1 MVRCKGGKNMNL
13 KKLMNDF
20 LQDYLNQNKI
30 KFSEW
35 SININNQVGFG
46 DYSSNIA
53 LKLANVLKK
62 TPIEIAKNIA
72 NHPNVSENVFSLSA
86 SKPGFVNFHVSNN
99 YYLEILKQI
108 ISESENFGKKI
119 KLNKSANVEFVS
131 SNPTGPLT
139 VGHGRQA
146 ILGDMVSNILTWSG
160 YDVTREYYY
169 NDAGKQMRV
178 LAESCYAKYA
188 QQIGKDVKMPENGYV
203 GTYLDEI
210 AEKIVYKYGKD
221 LESDDPIFRD
231 LTEKEIFS
239 NIKNTLDSI
248 GIKFDVFTKEGTFYK
263 NGAIDNVLKTLE
275 EKNLSYEK
283 DGAVWFK
290 TSSLDKGEDKVLV
303 KSTGEPTYRLPDIA
317 YHADKID
324 RGFDLI
330 VDIFGADHI
339 DTYPDVILGLKCLD
353 KKTDHIKVVIH
364 QFVTIKKG
372 GEVVKMST
380 RKANF
385 ITLDELKEKLNPDI
399 IRYFFIMRG
408 ANSHLDFDLDL
419 AKDESEKNPVYYLQ
433 YANARISNLLKRY
446 DLEISAKNDINYSLL
461 KEKDEIALAKLLSE
475 FPSKMEDVLHSL
487 EPRKIATYLEE
498 VASAYHKFYGNHKVI
513 NPQNADL
520 SLARKKL
527 CEATKIILTN
537 GLSILGISAPERM

>member
-1 MVRCKGGKNMNL
+1 MKL
-13 KKLMNDF
+13 KKLMHDF
-20 LQDYLNQNKI
+20 LQDYLDQNKI
-30 KFSEW
+30 EFSEW
-35 SININNQVGFG
+35 SVNVNNQEGFG

-53 LKLANVLKK
+53 LKLAKILKK
-62 TPIEIAKNIA
+62 APIEIAENIA
-72 NHPNVSENVFSLSA
+72 IHTNASESVFTLSA
-86 SKPGFVNFHVSNN
+86 SQPGFVNFHISND
-99 YYLEILKQI
+99 YYLKILKQI
-108 ISESENFGKKI
+108 INESENFGKKK

-146 ILGDMVSNILTWSG
+146 ILGDMVSNILTWNG
-160 YDVTREYYY
+160 YNVTREYYY

-188 QQIGKDVKMPENGYV
+188 KQVGRDVEMPENGYV

-210 AEKIVYKYGKD
+210 AEKIVNEHGKD
-221 LESDDPIFRD
+221 LESDNPIFRD
-231 LTEKEIFS
+231 FTEKEIFA
-239 NIKNTLDSI
+239 NIENTLENL

-263 NGAIDNVLKTLE
+263 NGAIDNVLKILK

-290 TSSLDKGEDKVLV
+290 TSSLNKEEDKVLV
-303 KSTGEPTYRLPDIA
+303 KSSGEPTYRLPDIA
-317 YHADKID
+317 YHADKVD

-353 KKTDHIKVVIH
+353 KKTEHIKVVIH

-372 GEVVKMST
+372 GEIVKMST

-385 ITLDELKEKLNPDI
+385 ITLDELKDELSSDI

-446 DLEISAKNDINYSLL
+446 DKEISTDSKIDYSLL
-461 KEKDEIALAKLLSE
+461 KEKDEIALVKLLSE
-475 FPSKMEDVLHSL
+475 FPIKMEDVSHSL

-498 VASAYHKFYGNHKVI
+498 VAAAYHKFYGNHKVI
-513 NPQNADL
+513 NPQNTDL
-520 SLARKKL
+520 SSARKKL

>member
-1 MVRCKGGKNMNL
+1 MKL
-13 KKLMNDF
+13 KKLMHDF
-20 LQDYLNQNKI
+20 LQDYLDENKI
-30 KFSEW
+30 EFSEW
-35 SININNQVGFG
+35 GVNVNNQEGFG

-53 LKLANVLKK
+53 LKLAKILKK
-62 TPIEIAKNIA
+62 APIEIAENIA
-72 NHPNVSENVFSLSA
+72 IHPNASENVFTLSA
-86 SKPGFVNFHVSNN
+86 SQPGFVNFHISND
-99 YYLEILKQI
+99 YYLKILKQI
-108 ISESENFGKKI
+108 INESENFGKKK

-146 ILGDMVSNILTWSG
+146 ILGDMVSNILTWNG
-160 YDVTREYYY
+160 YNVTREYYY

-188 QQIGKDVKMPENGYV
+188 KQVGRDVEMPVNGYV

-210 AEKIVYKYGKD
+210 AEKIINEHGKD
-221 LESDDPIFRD
+221 LESDNPIFRD
-231 LTEKEIFS
+231 FTEKEIFS
-239 NIKNTLDSI
+239 NIENTLENL

-263 NGAIDNVLKTLE
+263 NGAIENVLKILK

-290 TSSLDKGEDKVLV
+290 TSSLNKEEDKVLV
-303 KSTGEPTYRLPDIA
+303 KSSGEPTYRLPDIA
-317 YHADKID
+317 YHADKVD

-353 KKTDHIKVVIH
+353 KKTEHIKVVIH

-372 GEVVKMST
+372 GEIVKMST

-385 ITLDELKEKLNPDI
+385 ITLDELNDELSSDI

-446 DLEISAKNDINYSLL
+446 DKEISTNSKIDYSLL
-461 KEKDEIALAKLLSE
+461 KEKDEIALVKLLSE
-475 FPSKMEDVLHSL
+475 FPIKMEDVSHSL

-498 VASAYHKFYGNHKVI
+498 VAAAYHKFYGNHKVI
-513 NPQNADL
+513 NPQNTHL
-520 SLARKKL
+520 SSARKKL

>member
-1 MVRCKGGKNMNL
+1 MKL
-13 KKLMNDF
+13 KKLMHDF
-20 LQDYLNQNKI
+20 LQDYLDQNKI
-30 KFSEW
+30 EFSEW
-35 SININNQVGFG
+35 GVNVNNQEGFG

-53 LKLANVLKK
+53 LKLAKILKK
-62 TPIEIAKNIA
+62 APIEIAENIA
-72 NHPNVSENVFSLSA
+72 IHPNASEDVFTLS
-86 SKPGFVNFHVSNN
+86 SSQPGFVNFHISND
-99 YYLEILKQI
+99 YYLKILKQI
-108 ISESENFGKKI
+108 INESENFGKKK
-119 KLNKSANVEFVS
+119 KLSKSANVEFVS

-146 ILGDMVSNILTWSG
+146 ILGDMVSNILTWNG
-160 YDVTREYYY
+160 YNVTREYYY

-188 QQIGKDVKMPENGYV
+188 KQVGRDVEMPENGYV

-210 AEKIVYKYGKD
+210 AEKIVNEHGKD
-221 LESDDPIFRD
+221 LESDNPIFRD
-231 LTEKEIFS
+231 FTEKEIFA
-239 NIKNTLDSI
+239 NIENTLENL

-263 NGAIDNVLKTLE
+263 NGAIDNVLKILK

-290 TSSLDKGEDKVLV
+290 TSSLNKEEDKVLV
-303 KSTGEPTYRLPDIA
+303 KSSGEPTYRLPDIA
-317 YHADKID
+317 YHADKVD

-339 DTYPDVILGLKCLD
+339 DTYPDVILGLKCMD
-353 KKTDHIKVVIH
+353 KKTEHIKVVIH

-372 GEVVKMST
+372 GEIVKMST

-385 ITLDELKEKLNPDI
+385 ITLDELKDELSSDI

-446 DLEISAKNDINYSLL
+446 DKEISTDSKIDYSLL
-461 KEKDEIALAKLLSE
+461 KEKDEIALVKLLSE
-475 FPSKMEDVLHSL
+475 FPVKMEDVSHSL

-498 VASAYHKFYGNHKVI
+498 VAAAYHKFYGNHKVI
-513 NPQNADL
+513 NPQNTHL
-520 SLARKKL
+520 SSARKKL

>member
-1 MVRCKGGKNMNL
+1 MKL
-13 KKLMNDF
+13 KSLMNDF
-20 LQDYLNQNKI
+20 LQNYLDANDI
-30 KFSEW
+30 KFEDW
-35 SININNQVGFG
+35 SINVNNQDGFG

-53 LKLANVLKK
+53 LKLTKILKQP
-62 TPIEIAKNIA
+62 PITIAESIVSHKN
-72 NHPNVSENVFSLSA
+72 PFSDTFTLSA
-86 SKPGFVNFHVSNN
+86 SNPGFVNFHIADNH
-99 YYLEILKQI
+99 YHQM
-108 ISESENFGKKI
+108 ISKINEEKENFGKKE

-131 SNPTGPLT
+131 CNPTGPLT

-160 YDVTREYYY
+160 YDVIREYYY

-188 QQIGKDVKMPENGYV
+188 QQTGLEVPIPDNGYV
-203 GTYLDEI
+203 GKYLDEI
-210 AEKIVYKYGKD
+210 ALKIIDKYGTNLKD
-221 LESDDPIFRD
+221 DDKIFRD
-231 LTEKEIFS
+231 FTEKEIFS

-248 GIKFDVFTKEGTFYK
+248 GIKFDIFTKEGSFYD
-263 NGAIDNVLKTLE
+263 NGSIDNVLKTLK
-275 EKNLSYEK
+275 EKDLSYEK

-290 TSSLDKGEDKVLV
+290 TSSLGKEEDKVLV
-303 KSTGEPTYRLPDIA
+303 KSSGEPTYRLPDIA
-317 YHADKID
+317 YHADKVD

-372 GEVVKMST
+372 GEVMKMST

-385 ITLDELKEKLNPDI
+385 ITLDELNNQLSSDI

-446 DLEISAKNDINYSLL
+446 EKEITKEAKINLSLL

-475 FPSKMEDVLHSL
+475 FPSKMEEVLKVL
-487 EPRKIATYLEE
+487 EPRKLATYLEE
-498 VASAYHKFYGNHKVI
+498 VAAAYHKFYGNHKI
-513 NPQNADL
+513 IDPQNLDL
-520 SLARKKL
+520 SMARKKL
-527 CEATKIILTN
+527 CEATKIILIN
-537 GLSILGISAPERM
+537 GLSILGISAPDRM

>member
-1 MVRCKGGKNMNL
+1 MKL

-20 LQDYLNQNKI
+20 LQDYLKQNKI
-30 KFSEW
+30 EFSEW
-35 SININNQVGFG
+35 SINVNNQEGFG

-53 LKLANVLKK
+53 LKLAKILKK
-62 TPIEIAKNIA
+62 SPIEIAKDIT
-72 NHPNVSENVFSLSA
+72 NHPNVSGNIFTLSA
-86 SKPGFVNFHVSNN
+86 SKPGFVNFHISND
-99 YYLEILKQI
+99 YYLKILKQI
-108 ISESENFGKKI
+108 INESENFGRKK

-146 ILGDMVSNILTWSG
+146 ILGDMVSNILTWNG

-188 QQIGKDVKMPENGYV
+188 KQVGKDVEMPENGYV

-210 AEKIVYKYGKD
+210 AEKIVNEHGKD
-221 LESDDPIFRD
+221 LESDNPIFRD
-231 LTEKEIFS
+231 FTEKEIFA
-239 NIKNTLDSI
+239 NIENTLKNL
-248 GIKFDVFTKEGTFYK
+248 GIKFDVFTKEGAFYK
-263 NGAIDNVLKTLE
+263 NGAIDNVLKILK

-290 TSSLDKGEDKVLV
+290 TSSLNKEEDKVLV
-303 KSTGEPTYRLPDIA
+303 KSSGEPTYRLPDIA
-317 YHADKID
+317 YHADKVD

-372 GEVVKMST
+372 GEIVKMST

-385 ITLDELKEKLNPDI
+385 ITLDELKDELSSDI

-446 DLEISAKNDINYSLL
+446 DKDISTDSKIDYSLL
-461 KEKDEIALAKLLSE
+461 KEQDEIALVKLLSE
-475 FPSKMEDVLHSL
+475 FPIKMEDVSHSL

-498 VASAYHKFYGNHKVI
+498 VAAAYHKFYGNHKVI
-513 NPQNADL
+513 NPQNTDL
-520 SLARKKL
+520 SSARKKL

>member
-1 MVRCKGGKNMNL
+1 MKL
-13 KKLMNDF
+13 KKLMHDF
-20 LQDYLNQNKI
+20 LQDYLDQNKI
-30 KFSEW
+30 EFSEW
-35 SININNQVGFG
+35 SVNVNNQEGFG

-53 LKLANVLKK
+53 LKLAKILKK
-62 TPIEIAKNIA
+62 APIEIAENIA
-72 NHPNVSENVFSLSA
+72 IHSNASENVFTLSA
-86 SKPGFVNFHVSNN
+86 SQPGFVNFHISND
-99 YYLEILKQI
+99 YYLKILEQI
-108 ISESENFGKKI
+108 ISESENFGKKK

-146 ILGDMVSNILTWSG
+146 ILGDMVSNILTWNG
-160 YDVTREYYY
+160 YNVTREYYY

-188 QQIGKDVKMPENGYV
+188 KQVGRDVEMPENGYV

-210 AEKIVYKYGKD
+210 AEKIVNEHGKD
-221 LESDDPIFRD
+221 LESDNPIFRD
-231 LTEKEIFS
+231 FTEKEIFA
-239 NIKNTLDSI
+239 NIENTLENL
-248 GIKFDVFTKEGTFYK
+248 GIKFDVFTKEGTFYT
-263 NGAIDNVLKTLE
+263 NGAIDNVLKILK

-290 TSSLDKGEDKVLV
+290 TSSLNKEEDKVLV
-303 KSTGEPTYRLPDIA
+303 KSSGEPTYRLPDIA
-317 YHADKID
+317 YHADKVD

-353 KKTDHIKVVIH
+353 KKTEHIKVVIH

-372 GEVVKMST
+372 GEIVKMST

-385 ITLDELKEKLNPDI
+385 ITLDELKDELSSDI

-446 DLEISAKNDINYSLL
+446 DKEISTDSKIDYSLL
-461 KEKDEIALAKLLSE
+461 KEKDEIALVKLLSE
-475 FPSKMEDVLHSL
+475 FPVKMEDVSHSL

-498 VASAYHKFYGNHKVI
+498 VAAAYHKFYGNHKVI
-513 NPQNADL
+513 NPQNTHL
-520 SLARKKL
+520 SSARKKL
-527 CEATKIILTN
+527 CEAAKIILTN

>member
-1 MVRCKGGKNMNL
+1 MKLN
-13 KKLMNDF
+13 KLMDDF
-20 LQDYLNQNKI
+20 LQDYLDQNKVE
-30 KFSEW
+30 FSDW
-35 SININNQVGFG
+35 SINVNNQEGFG

-53 LKLANVLKK
+53 LKLAKILKK
-62 TPIEIAKNIA
+62 APIEIAKSIA
-72 NHPNVSENVFSLSA
+72 NHPNTSENVFTLS
-86 SKPGFVNFHVSNN
+86 SSEPGFVNFHISND
-99 YYLEILKQI
+99 YYLKILKQI
-108 ISESENFGKKI
+108 ISESENFGKK
-119 KLNKSANVEFVS
+119 KRLNQSANVEFVS

-146 ILGDMVSNILTWSG
+146 ILGDMVSNILTWNG

-188 QQIGKDVKMPENGYV
+188 QQIGKKVEMPENGYV

-210 AEKIVYKYGKD
+210 AEKIINKHGKD
-221 LESDDPIFRD
+221 LESGNPIFRD
-231 LTEKEIFS
+231 FTEKEIFA
-239 NIKNTLDSI
+239 NIKNTLDSV
-248 GIKFDVFTKEGTFYK
+248 GIKFDVFTKEGTFYE
-263 NGAIDNVLKTLE
+263 NGAIEDVLKILK

-290 TSSLDKGEDKVLV
+290 TSNLNKEEDKVLV
-303 KSTGEPTYRLPDIA
+303 KSSGEPTYRLPDIA
-317 YHADKID
+317 YHADKVD

-364 QFVTIKKG
+364 QFVTIKKS
-372 GEVVKMST
+372 GEIVKMST

-385 ITLDELKEKLNPDI
+385 ITLDELKDELSSDI

-446 DLEISAKNDINYSLL
+446 DKEIPLDSKIDYSQL

-475 FPSKMEDVLHSL
+475 FPSKMEHVFHSL

-498 VASAYHKFYGNHKVI
+498 VAAAYHKFYGNHKVI
-513 NPQNADL
+513 NPQNTSL
-520 SLARKKL
+520 SSARKKL

>member
-1 MVRCKGGKNMNL
+1 MKL
-13 KKLMNDF
+13 KKLMHDF
-20 LQDYLNQNKI
+20 LQDYLDQNKI
-30 KFSEW
+30 EFSEW
-35 SININNQVGFG
+35 SVNVNNQEGFG

-53 LKLANVLKK
+53 LKLAKILKK
-62 TPIEIAKNIA
+62 APIEIAENIA
-72 NHPNVSENVFSLSA
+72 IHPNASEDVFTLSA
-86 SKPGFVNFHVSNN
+86 SQPGFVNFHISDD
-99 YYLEILKQI
+99 YYLKILKKI
-108 ISESENFGKKI
+108 INESENFGKKK

-146 ILGDMVSNILTWSG
+146 ILGDMISNILSWNG
-160 YDVTREYYY
+160 YNVTREYYY

-188 QQIGKDVKMPENGYV
+188 KQVGKDVEMPVNGYV

-210 AEKIVYKYGKD
+210 AEKIINEHGKD
-221 LESDDPIFRD
+221 LESDNPIFRD
-231 LTEKEIFS
+231 FTEKEIFA
-239 NIKNTLDSI
+239 NIENTLENL

-263 NGAIDNVLKTLE
+263 NGAIDNVLKILK

-290 TSSLDKGEDKVLV
+290 TSSLNKEEDKVLV
-303 KSTGEPTYRLPDIA
+303 KSSGEPTYRLPDIA
-317 YHADKID
+317 YHADKVD

-372 GEVVKMST
+372 GEIVKMST

-385 ITLDELKEKLNPDI
+385 ITLDELKDELSSDI

-446 DLEISAKNDINYSLL
+446 DKEISIDSKINYSLL
-461 KEKDEIALAKLLSE
+461 KEKDEISLVKLLSE
-475 FPSKMEDVLHSL
+475 FPIKMEDVLHSL

-498 VASAYHKFYGNHKVI
+498 VAAAYHKFYGNHKVI
-513 NPQNADL
+513 NPQNTDL
-520 SLARKKL
+520 SSARKKL
-527 CEATKIILTN
+527 CEATKIILVN

>member
-1 MVRCKGGKNMNL
+1 MKL
-13 KKLMNDF
+13 KKLMHNF
-20 LQDYLNQNKI
+20 LQDYLDHNEI
-30 KFSEW
+30 EFSEW
-35 SININNQVGFG
+35 SINVNNQEGFG

-53 LKLANVLKK
+53 LKLAKMLKK
-62 TPIEIAKNIA
+62 APIEIAENIA
-72 NHPNVSENVFSLSA
+72 NYPNESENVFTLSA
-86 SKPGFVNFHVSNN
+86 SQPGFVNFHISND
-99 YYLEILKQI
+99 YYLQILQQI
-108 ISESENFGKKI
+108 INESKNFGKKK

-146 ILGDMVSNILTWSG
+146 ILGDMVSNILTWNG

-188 QQIGKDVKMPENGYV
+188 KQVGKDVEMPENGYV

-210 AEKIVYKYGKD
+210 AEKIVNEHGKD
-221 LESDDPIFRD
+221 LESDNPIFRD
-231 LTEKEIFS
+231 FTEKEIFA
-239 NIKNTLDSI
+239 NIENTLENL

-263 NGAIDNVLKTLE
+263 NGAIDNVLKILK

-290 TSSLDKGEDKVLV
+290 TSSLNKEEDKVLV
-303 KSTGEPTYRLPDIA
+303 KSSGEPTYRLPDIA
-317 YHADKID
+317 YHADKVD

-353 KKTDHIKVVIH
+353 KKTEHIKVVIH

-372 GEVVKMST
+372 GEIVKMST

-385 ITLDELKEKLNPDI
+385 ITLDELKDELSSDI

-446 DLEISAKNDINYSLL
+446 DKEISADIKIDYSLL
-461 KEKDEIALAKLLSE
+461 KEKDEIALVKLLSE
-475 FPSKMEDVLHSL
+475 FPIKMEDVSHSL

-498 VASAYHKFYGNHKVI
+498 VAAAYHKFYGNHKVI
-513 NPQNADL
+513 NPQNTDL
-520 SLARKKL
+520 SSARKKL

>member
-1 MVRCKGGKNMNL
+1 MKL
-13 KKLMNDF
+13 KQLMNDF
-20 LQDYLNQNKI
+20 LRDYLKENDI
-30 KFSEW
+30 KFEDW
-35 SININNQVGFG
+35 SINVSNQDSFG

-53 LKLANVLKK
+53 LKLTKQLEESPIKIANS
-62 TPIEIAKNIA
+62 IA
-72 NHPNVSENVFSLSA
+72 NHKNNSSKIFTISA
-86 SKPGFVNFHVSNN
+86 SKPGFINFHISND
-99 YYLEILKQI
+99 YYLKALDQILK
-108 ISESENFGKKI
+108 EGENFGRKKE
-119 KLNKSANVEFVS
+119 LNKSANVEFVS
-131 SNPTGPLT
+131 CNPTGPLT

-146 ILGDMVSNILTWSG
+146 ILGDMVSNILTWNG
-160 YDVTREYYY
+160 YNVTREYYY

-188 QQIGKDVKMPENGYV
+188 QQIGKEIDMPENGYI

-210 AEKIVYKYGKD
+210 ALKIVERHGKN
-221 LESDDPIFRD
+221 LKSNDPIFRD
-231 LTEKEIFS
+231 FTEKEIFS
-239 NIKNTLDSI
+239 DIKNTLESI
-248 GIKFDVFTKEGTFYK
+248 GIKFDVFSKEGTFYK
-263 NGAIDNVLKTLE
+263 NGAINDILKKFQ
-275 EKNLSYEK
+275 EKGLSYKK

-290 TSSLDKGEDKVLV
+290 TSGLGKKEDKVLV
-303 KSTGEPTYRLPDIA
+303 KSSGEPTYRLPDIA

-339 DTYPDVILGLKCLD
+339 DTYPDVLLGLKSLD
-353 KKTDHIKVVIH
+353 KKTSHIKVVIH

-385 ITLDELKEKLNPDI
+385 ITLNELKSQLNSDI

-433 YANARISNLLKRY
+433 YANARISNLLIRY
-446 DLEISAKNDINYSLL
+446 DKEISDEGKIDLSLL
-461 KEKDEIALAKLLSE
+461 KENDEIALAKLLSE
-475 FPSKMEDVLHSL
+475 FPNKMEEVLKSL

-498 VASAYHKFYGNHKVI
+498 VAAAYHKFYGNHKII
-513 NPQNADL
+513 NLQNLAL
-520 SLARKKL
+520 SASRKKL
-527 CEATKIILTN
+527 CEATKIILKN

>member
-1 MVRCKGGKNMNL
+1 MKL
-13 KKLMNDF
+13 KQLMNDF
-20 LQDYLNQNKI
+20 LRDYLKENDI
-30 KFSEW
+30 KFEDW
-35 SININNQVGFG
+35 SINVSNQDSFG

-53 LKLANVLKK
+53 LKLTKQLEESPIKIANS
-62 TPIEIAKNIA
+62 IA
-72 NHPNVSENVFSLSA
+72 NHKNNSSKIFTISA
-86 SKPGFVNFHVSNN
+86 SKPGFINFHISND
-99 YYLEILKQI
+99 YYLKVLDQILK
-108 ISESENFGKKI
+108 EGENFGRKKE
-119 KLNKSANVEFVS
+119 LNKSANVEFVS
-131 SNPTGPLT
+131 CNPTGPLT

-146 ILGDMVSNILTWSG
+146 ILGDMVSNILTWNG
-160 YDVTREYYY
+160 YNVTREYYY

-188 QQIGKDVKMPENGYV
+188 QQIGKEIDMPENGYI

-210 AEKIVYKYGKD
+210 ALKIVERHGKN
-221 LESDDPIFRD
+221 LKSNDPIFRD
-231 LTEKEIFS
+231 FTEKEIFS
-239 NIKNTLDSI
+239 DIKNTLESI
-248 GIKFDVFTKEGTFYK
+248 GIKFDVFSKEGTFYK
-263 NGAIDNVLKTLE
+263 NGAINDILKKFQ
-275 EKNLSYEK
+275 EKGLSYKK

-290 TSSLDKGEDKVLV
+290 TSGLGKKEDKVLV
-303 KSTGEPTYRLPDIA
+303 KSSGEPTYRLPDIA

-339 DTYPDVILGLKCLD
+339 DTYPDVLLGLKSLD
-353 KKTDHIKVVIH
+353 KKTSHIKVVIH

-372 GEVVKMST
+372 GEIVKMST

-385 ITLDELKEKLNPDI
+385 ITLNELKSQLSSDI

-433 YANARISNLLKRY
+433 YANARISNLLIRY
-446 DLEISAKNDINYSLL
+446 DKEISDEGKIDLSLL
-461 KEKDEIALAKLLSE
+461 KENDEIALAKLLSE
-475 FPSKMEDVLHSL
+475 FPNKMEEVLKSL

-498 VASAYHKFYGNHKVI
+498 VAAAYHKFYGNHKII
-513 NPQNADL
+513 NLQNLAL
-520 SLARKKL
+520 SASRKKL
-527 CEATKIILTN
+527 CEATKIILKN

>member
-1 MVRCKGGKNMNL
+1 MKL
-13 KKLMNDF
+13 KKLMHDF
-20 LQDYLNQNKI
+20 LQDYLDQNKI
-30 KFSEW
+30 EFTEW
-35 SININNQVGFG
+35 SVNVNNQEGFG

-53 LKLANVLKK
+53 LKLAKILKK
-62 TPIEIAKNIA
+62 APIEIAENIA
-72 NHPNVSENVFSLSA
+72 IHPNVSDNVFTLST
-86 SKPGFVNFHVSNN
+86 SQPGFVNFHISDD
-99 YYLEILKQI
+99 YYLKILKQI
-108 ISESENFGKKI
+108 INESENFGKK
-119 KLNKSANVEFVS
+119 KRLNKSANVEFVS

-146 ILGDMVSNILTWSG
+146 ILGDMVSNILTWNG

-188 QQIGKDVKMPENGYV
+188 KQVGKAVEMPENGYV

-210 AEKIVYKYGKD
+210 AEKIINEHGKD
-221 LESDDPIFRD
+221 LESDNPIFRD
-231 LTEKEIFS
+231 FTEKEIFA
-239 NIKNTLDSI
+239 NIENTLENL

-263 NGAIDNVLKTLE
+263 NGAIDNVLKILK

-290 TSSLDKGEDKVLV
+290 TSSLNKEEDKVLV
-303 KSTGEPTYRLPDIA
+303 KSSGEPTYRLPDIA
-317 YHADKID
+317 YHADKVD

-353 KKTDHIKVVIH
+353 KKTEHIRVVIH

-372 GEVVKMST
+372 GEIVKMST

-385 ITLDELKEKLNPDI
+385 ITLDELKDELSSDI

-446 DLEISAKNDINYSLL
+446 DKEISIDSKIDYSLL
-461 KEKDEIALAKLLSE
+461 KEKDEISLVKLLSE
-475 FPSKMEDVLHSL
+475 FPIKMEDVSHSL

-498 VASAYHKFYGNHKVI
+498 VAAAYHKFYGNHKVI
-513 NPQNADL
+513 NPQNTDL
-520 SLARKKL
+520 SSARKKL

>member
-1 MVRCKGGKNMNL
+1 MKL
-13 KKLMNDF
+13 KKLMHDF
-20 LQDYLNQNKI
+20 LQDYLDQNKI
-30 KFSEW
+30 EFSEW
-35 SININNQVGFG
+35 SINVNNQEGFG

-53 LKLANVLKK
+53 LKLAKILKK
-62 TPIEIAKNIA
+62 APIEIAENIA
-72 NHPNVSENVFSLSA
+72 IHSNTSENVFTLS
-86 SKPGFVNFHVSNN
+86 SSQPGFVNFHISND
-99 YYLEILKQI
+99 YYLKILKQI
-108 ISESENFGKKI
+108 INESENFGKKK

-146 ILGDMVSNILTWSG
+146 ILGDMVSNILTWNG
-160 YDVTREYYY
+160 YNVTREYYY

-188 QQIGKDVKMPENGYV
+188 KQVGKDVEMPENGYV

-210 AEKIVYKYGKD
+210 AEKIINEHGKD
-221 LESDDPIFRD
+221 LESDNPIFRD
-231 LTEKEIFS
+231 FTEKEIFA
-239 NIKNTLDSI
+239 NIENTLENL

-263 NGAIDNVLKTLE
+263 NGAIDNVLKILK

-290 TSSLDKGEDKVLV
+290 TSSLNKEEDKVLV
-303 KSTGEPTYRLPDIA
+303 KSSGEPTYRLPDIA
-317 YHADKID
+317 YHADKVD

-339 DTYPDVILGLKCLD
+339 DTYPDVIIGLKCLD
-353 KKTDHIKVVIH
+353 KKTEHIKVVIH

-372 GEVVKMST
+372 GEIVKMST

-385 ITLDELKEKLNPDI
+385 ITLDELKDELSSDI

-446 DLEISAKNDINYSLL
+446 DKEISIDSKIDYSLL
-461 KEKDEIALAKLLSE
+461 KEKDEISLVKLLSE
-475 FPSKMEDVLHSL
+475 FPIKMEDVSHSL

-498 VASAYHKFYGNHKVI
+498 VAAAYHKFYGNHKVI
-513 NPQNADL
+513 NPQNTDL
-520 SLARKKL
+520 SSARKKL

>member
-1 MVRCKGGKNMNL
+1 MKLN
-13 KKLMNDF
+13 KLMNDF
-20 LQDYLNQNKI
+20 LQDYLDQNKVE
-30 KFSEW
+30 FSDW
-35 SININNQVGFG
+35 SINVNNQEGFG

-53 LKLANVLKK
+53 LKLAKILKK
-62 TPIEIAKNIA
+62 APIEIAKSIA
-72 NHPNVSENVFSLSA
+72 NHPNTSENVFTLS
-86 SKPGFVNFHVSNN
+86 SSEPGFVNFHISND

-108 ISESENFGKKI
+108 IGESENFGKKK
-119 KLNKSANVEFVS
+119 KLNQSANVEFVS

-146 ILGDMVSNILTWSG
+146 ILGDMVSNILTWNG

-188 QQIGKDVKMPENGYV
+188 QQTGKKVEMPENGYV

-210 AEKIVYKYGKD
+210 AEKIINKYGKD
-221 LESDDPIFRD
+221 LESDNPIFRD
-231 LTEKEIFS
+231 FTEKEIFA
-239 NIKNTLDSI
+239 NIKNTLDSL

-263 NGAIDNVLKTLE
+263 NGAIEDVLKILK

-290 TSSLDKGEDKVLV
+290 TSSLNKEEDKVLV
-303 KSTGEPTYRLPDIA
+303 KSSGEPTYRLPDIA
-317 YHADKID
+317 YHADKVD

-364 QFVTIKKG
+364 QFVTIKKS
-372 GEVVKMST
+372 GEIVKMST

-385 ITLDELKEKLNPDI
+385 ITLDELKDELSSDI

-446 DLEISAKNDINYSLL
+446 DKEIPLDSKIDYSQL

-475 FPSKMEDVLHSL
+475 FPSKMEHVLHSL

-498 VASAYHKFYGNHKVI
+498 VAAAYHKFYGNHKVI
-513 NPQNADL
+513 NPQNTGL
-520 SLARKKL
+520 SSARKKL

>member
-1 MVRCKGGKNMNL
+1 MKLN
-13 KKLMNDF
+13 KLMNDF
-20 LQDYLNQNKI
+20 LQDYLDQNKVE
-30 KFSEW
+30 FSDW
-35 SININNQVGFG
+35 SINVNNQEGFG

-53 LKLANVLKK
+53 LKLAKILKK
-62 TPIEIAKNIA
+62 APIEIAKSIA
-72 NHPNVSENVFSLSA
+72 NHPNTSENVFTLS
-86 SKPGFVNFHVSNN
+86 SSEPGFVNFHISND
-99 YYLEILKQI
+99 YYLKILKQI
-108 ISESENFGKKI
+108 ISESENFGKKK
-119 KLNKSANVEFVS
+119 KLNQSANVEFVS

-146 ILGDMVSNILTWSG
+146 ILGDMVSNILTWNG

-188 QQIGKDVKMPENGYV
+188 QQIGKKVEMPENGYV

-210 AEKIVYKYGKD
+210 AEKIIKKHGKD
-221 LESDDPIFRD
+221 LESGNPIFRD
-231 LTEKEIFS
+231 FTEKEIFE

-248 GIKFDVFTKEGTFYK
+248 GIKFDVFTKEGTFYE
-263 NGAIDNVLKTLE
+263 NGAIEDVLKILK

-290 TSSLDKGEDKVLV
+290 TSNLNKEEDKVLV
-303 KSTGEPTYRLPDIA
+303 KSSGEPTYRLPDIA
-317 YHADKID
+317 YHADKVD

-372 GEVVKMST
+372 GEIVKMST

-385 ITLDELKEKLNPDI
+385 ITLDELKDELSSDI

-446 DLEISAKNDINYSLL
+446 DKEIPLDSKIDYSQL

-475 FPSKMEDVLHSL
+475 FPSKMEHVLHSL

-498 VASAYHKFYGNHKVI
+498 VAAAYHKFYGNHKVI
-513 NPQNADL
+513 NPQNTGL
-520 SLARKKL
+520 SSARKKL

-537 GLSILGISAPERM
+537 GLSILGISTPERM

>member
-1 MVRCKGGKNMNL
+1 MKL
-13 KKLMNDF
+13 KKLMHDF
-20 LQDYLNQNKI
+20 LQDYLDQNKI
-30 KFSEW
+30 EFSEW
-35 SININNQVGFG
+35 SVNVNNQEGFG

-53 LKLANVLKK
+53 LKLAKILKK
-62 TPIEIAKNIA
+62 APIEIAENIA
-72 NHPNVSENVFSLSA
+72 IHTNASESVFTLSA
-86 SKPGFVNFHVSNN
+86 SQPGFVNFHISND
-99 YYLEILKQI
+99 YYLKILEQI
-108 ISESENFGKKI
+108 INESENFGKKK

-146 ILGDMVSNILTWSG
+146 ILGDMVSNILTWNG

-188 QQIGKDVKMPENGYV
+188 KQVGKDVEMPENGYV

-210 AEKIVYKYGKD
+210 AEKIVNEHGKD
-221 LESDDPIFRD
+221 LESDNPIFRD
-231 LTEKEIFS
+231 FTEKEIFA
-239 NIKNTLDSI
+239 NIENTLENL
-248 GIKFDVFTKEGTFYK
+248 GIKFDVFTKEGTFYT
-263 NGAIDNVLKTLE
+263 NGAIDNVLKILK

-290 TSSLDKGEDKVLV
+290 TSSLNKEEDKVLV
-303 KSTGEPTYRLPDIA
+303 KSSGEPTYRLPDIA
-317 YHADKID
+317 YHADKVD

-353 KKTDHIKVVIH
+353 KKTEHIKVVIH

-372 GEVVKMST
+372 GEIVKMST

-385 ITLDELKEKLNPDI
+385 ITLDELKDELSSDI

-446 DLEISAKNDINYSLL
+446 DKEISSDNKIDYSLL
-461 KEKDEIALAKLLSE
+461 KEKDEIALVKLLSE
-475 FPSKMEDVLHSL
+475 FPIKMEDVSHSL

-498 VASAYHKFYGNHKVI
+498 VAAAYHKFYGNHKVI
-513 NPQNADL
+513 NPQNTDL
-520 SLARKKL
+520 SSARKKL

>member
-1 MVRCKGGKNMNL
+1 MKL

-20 LQDYLNQNKI
+20 LQDYLDQNKI
-30 KFSEW
+30 EFSEW
-35 SININNQVGFG
+35 SVNVNNQEGFG

-53 LKLANVLKK
+53 LKLTKILKK
-62 TPIEIAKNIA
+62 APIEIAEDIA
-72 NHPNVSENVFSLSA
+72 NHSSTSENVFSLSA
-86 SKPGFVNFHVSNN
+86 SKPGFVNFHVSDN

-108 ISESENFGKKI
+108 INESENFGKKK

-146 ILGDMVSNILTWSG
+146 ILGDMVSNILTWNG

-169 NDAGKQMRV
+169 NDAGRQMRV
-178 LAESCYAKYA
+178 LAESCYTKYA
-188 QQIGKDVKMPENGYV
+188 QQNGKDVEMPENGYV
-203 GTYLDEI
+203 GTYLDDI
-210 AEKIVYKYGKD
+210 AEKIVKKYGKD
-221 LESDDPIFRD
+221 LESDNPIFRD
-231 LTEKEIFS
+231 FTEKEIFS
-239 NIKNTLDSI
+239 NIENTLDSI

-263 NGAIDNVLKTLE
+263 NGSIKNVLKILK
-275 EKNLSYEK
+275 EKDLSYEK

-290 TSSLDKGEDKVLV
+290 TSSLGKKEDKVLV
-303 KSTGEPTYRLPDIA
+303 KSSGEPTYRLPDIA
-317 YHADKID
+317 YHADKVD

-353 KKTDHIKVVIH
+353 KKTEHIKVVIH

-372 GEVVKMST
+372 GEIVKMST

-385 ITLDELKEKLNPDI
+385 ITLDELKDELSSDI

-446 DLEISAKNDINYSLL
+446 DKEISIDSKIDYSLL
-461 KEKDEIALAKLLSE
+461 KEKDEIALVKLLSE
-475 FPSKMEDVLHSL
+475 FPIKMEDVSHSL

-498 VASAYHKFYGNHKVI
+498 VAAAYHKFYGNYKVI
-513 NPQNADL
+513 NPQNTDL
-520 SLARKKL
+520 SSARKKL

>member
-1 MVRCKGGKNMNL
+1 MKL
-13 KKLMNDF
+13 KKLIHNF
-20 LQDYLNQNKI
+20 LQDYLDQNKI
-30 KFSEW
+30 EFSEW
-35 SININNQVGFG
+35 SVNVNNQEGFG

-53 LKLANVLKK
+53 LKLAKILKK
-62 TPIEIAKNIA
+62 APIEIAENIA
-72 NHPNVSENVFSLSA
+72 IHPNASENVFTLSA
-86 SKPGFVNFHVSNN
+86 SQPGFVNFHISND
-99 YYLEILKQI
+99 YYLKILKQI
-108 ISESENFGKKI
+108 INESENFGKKK

-146 ILGDMVSNILTWSG
+146 ILGDMVSNILTWNG
-160 YDVTREYYY
+160 YNVTREYYY

-188 QQIGKDVKMPENGYV
+188 KQVGRDVEMPVNGYV

-210 AEKIVYKYGKD
+210 AEKIINEHGKD
-221 LESDDPIFRD
+221 LESDNPIFRD
-231 LTEKEIFS
+231 FTEKEIFA
-239 NIKNTLDSI
+239 NIENTLKNL

-263 NGAIDNVLKTLE
+263 NGAIDNVLKILK

-290 TSSLDKGEDKVLV
+290 TSSLNKEEDKVLV
-303 KSTGEPTYRLPDIA
+303 KSSGEPTYRLPDIA
-317 YHADKID
+317 YHADKVD

-353 KKTDHIKVVIH
+353 KKTEHIKVVIH

-372 GEVVKMST
+372 GEIVKMST

-385 ITLDELKEKLNPDI
+385 ITLDELKDELSSDI

-408 ANSHLDFDLDL
+408 ASSHLDFDLDL

-446 DLEISAKNDINYSLL
+446 DKEISIDRKIDYSLL
-461 KEKDEIALAKLLSE
+461 KEKDEITLVKLLSE
-475 FPSKMEDVLHSL
+475 FPIKMEDVSNSL

-498 VASAYHKFYGNHKVI
+498 VAAAYHKFYGNHKVI
-513 NPQNADL
+513 NPENTDL
-520 SLARKKL
+520 SSARKKL

-537 GLSILGISAPERM
+537 GLSILGISVPERM

>member
-1 MVRCKGGKNMNL
+1 MKL
-13 KKLMNDF
+13 KKLMHDF
-20 LQDYLNQNKI
+20 LQDYLDQNKI
-30 KFSEW
+30 EFSEW
-35 SININNQVGFG
+35 SVNVNNQEGFG

-53 LKLANVLKK
+53 LKLAKILKK
-62 TPIEIAKNIA
+62 APIEIAENIA
-72 NHPNVSENVFSLSA
+72 IHSNASENVFTLSA
-86 SKPGFVNFHVSNN
+86 SQPGFVNFHISND
-99 YYLEILKQI
+99 YYLKILEQI
-108 ISESENFGKKI
+108 ISESKNFGKKK

-146 ILGDMVSNILTWSG
+146 ILGDMVSNILTWNG
-160 YDVTREYYY
+160 YNVTREYYY

-188 QQIGKDVKMPENGYV
+188 KQVGRDVEMPENGYV

-210 AEKIVYKYGKD
+210 AEKIVNEHGKD
-221 LESDDPIFRD
+221 LESDNPIFRD
-231 LTEKEIFS
+231 FTEKEIFA
-239 NIKNTLDSI
+239 NIENTLENL

-263 NGAIDNVLKTLE
+263 NGAIDNVLKILK

-290 TSSLDKGEDKVLV
+290 TSSLNKEEDKVLV
-303 KSTGEPTYRLPDIA
+303 KSSGEPTYRLPDIA
-317 YHADKID
+317 YHADKVD

-353 KKTDHIKVVIH
+353 KKTEHIKVVIH

-372 GEVVKMST
+372 GEIVKMST

-385 ITLDELKEKLNPDI
+385 ITLDELKDELSSDI

-446 DLEISAKNDINYSLL
+446 DKEISTDSKIDYSLL
-461 KEKDEIALAKLLSE
+461 KEKDEIALVKLLSE
-475 FPSKMEDVLHSL
+475 FPVKMEDVSHSL

-498 VASAYHKFYGNHKVI
+498 VAAAYHKFYGNHKVI
-513 NPQNADL
+513 NPQNTHL
-520 SLARKKL
+520 SSARKKL

>member
-1 MVRCKGGKNMNL
+1 MKLN
-13 KKLMNDF
+13 KLMNDF
-20 LQDYLNQNKI
+20 LQDYLDQNKVE
-30 KFSEW
+30 FSDW
-35 SININNQVGFG
+35 SINVNNQEGFG

-53 LKLANVLKK
+53 LKLAKILKK
-62 TPIEIAKNIA
+62 APIEIAKSIA
-72 NHPNVSENVFSLSA
+72 NHPNTSENVFTLS
-86 SKPGFVNFHVSNN
+86 SSEPGFVNFHISND
-99 YYLEILKQI
+99 YYLKILKQI
-108 ISESENFGKKI
+108 ISESENFGKKK
-119 KLNKSANVEFVS
+119 KLNQSANVEFVS

-146 ILGDMVSNILTWSG
+146 ILGDMVSNILTWNG

-188 QQIGKDVKMPENGYV
+188 QHTGKKVEMPENGYV

-210 AEKIVYKYGKD
+210 AEKIINKYGKD
-221 LESDDPIFRD
+221 LESDNPIFRD
-231 LTEKEIFS
+231 FTEKEIFA
-239 NIKNTLDSI
+239 NIKNTLDSL

-263 NGAIDNVLKTLE
+263 NGAIEDVLKILK

-290 TSSLDKGEDKVLV
+290 TSNLNKEEDKVLV
-303 KSTGEPTYRLPDIA
+303 KSSGEPTYRLPDIA
-317 YHADKID
+317 YHADKVD

-339 DTYPDVILGLKCLD
+339 DTYPDVIFGLKCLD

-364 QFVTIKKG
+364 QFVTIKKS
-372 GEVVKMST
+372 GEIVKMST

-385 ITLDELKEKLNPDI
+385 ITLDELKDELSSDI

-446 DLEISAKNDINYSLL
+446 DKEIPLDSKIDYSQL

-475 FPSKMEDVLHSL
+475 FPSKMEHVLHSL

-498 VASAYHKFYGNHKVI
+498 VAAAYHKFYGNHKVI
-513 NPQNADL
+513 NPQNTGL
-520 SLARKKL
+520 SSARKKL

>member
-1 MVRCKGGKNMNL
+1 MKL
-13 KKLMNDF
+13 KKLIHDF
-20 LQDYLNQNKI
+20 LQDYLNHKKI

-35 SININNQVGFG
+35 SVNVNNQEGFG

-53 LKLANVLKK
+53 LKLAKILKK
-62 TPIEIAKNIA
+62 APIEIAKSIA
-72 NHPNVSENVFSLSA
+72 NHPNASENVFTLS
-86 SKPGFVNFHVSNN
+86 SSQPGFVNFHISND
-99 YYLEILKQI
+99 YYLKILKQI
-108 ISESENFGKKI
+108 INESENFGKTKR
-119 KLNKSANVEFVS
+119 LNKSANVEFVS

-146 ILGDMVSNILTWSG
+146 ILGDMVSNILTWNG

-178 LAESCYAKYA
+178 LAESCYAKYS

-210 AEKIVYKYGKD
+210 AKKIISEYGKN
-221 LESDDPIFRD
+221 LEADDPIFRD
-231 LTEKEIFS
+231 FTEKEIFA
-239 NIKNTLDSI
+239 NIENTLENI

-263 NGAIDNVLKTLE
+263 NGAIDNVLEVLK

-290 TSSLDKGEDKVLV
+290 TSSLNKEEDKVLV
-303 KSTGEPTYRLPDIA
+303 KSSGEPTYRLPDIA
-317 YHADKID
+317 YHADKVD

-372 GEVVKMST
+372 GEIVKMST

-385 ITLDELKEKLNPDI
+385 ITLDELKDELSSDI

-446 DLEISAKNDINYSLL
+446 DKEIASDSKIDYSQL

-475 FPSKMEDVLHSL
+475 FPIKMEHVSHSL

-498 VASAYHKFYGNHKVI
+498 VAAAYHKFYGNHKVI
-513 NPQNADL
+513 NPQNAGL
-520 SLARKKL
+520 SSARKKL
-527 CEATKIILTN
+527 CEATKIVLTN

>member
-1 MVRCKGGKNMNL
+1 MKL
-13 KKLMNDF
+13 KKLMHDF
-20 LQDYLNQNKI
+20 LQDYLDQNKI
-30 KFSEW
+30 EFSEW
-35 SININNQVGFG
+35 SVNVNNQEGFG

-53 LKLANVLKK
+53 LKLAKILKK
-62 TPIEIAKNIA
+62 APIEIAENIA
-72 NHPNVSENVFSLSA
+72 IHSNASENVFTLSA
-86 SKPGFVNFHVSNN
+86 SQPGFVNFHISND
-99 YYLEILKQI
+99 YYLKILEQI
-108 ISESENFGKKI
+108 ISESENFGKKK

-146 ILGDMVSNILTWSG
+146 ILGDMVSNILTWNG

-188 QQIGKDVKMPENGYV
+188 KQVGKNVEMPENGYV

-210 AEKIVYKYGKD
+210 AEKIVNEHGKD
-221 LESDDPIFRD
+221 LESDNPIFRD
-231 LTEKEIFS
+231 FTEKEIFA
-239 NIKNTLDSI
+239 NIENTLENL
-248 GIKFDVFTKEGTFYK
+248 GIKFDVFTKEGTFYT
-263 NGAIDNVLKTLE
+263 NGAIDNVLKILK

-290 TSSLDKGEDKVLV
+290 TSSLNKEEDKVLV
-303 KSTGEPTYRLPDIA
+303 KSSGEPTYRLPDIA
-317 YHADKID
+317 YHADKVD

-353 KKTDHIKVVIH
+353 KKTEHIKVVIH

-372 GEVVKMST
+372 GEIVKMST

-385 ITLDELKEKLNPDI
+385 ITLDELKDELSSDI

-446 DLEISAKNDINYSLL
+446 DKEISSGSKIDYSLL
-461 KEKDEIALAKLLSE
+461 KEKDEIALVKLLSE
-475 FPSKMEDVLHSL
+475 FPIKMEDVLHSL

-498 VASAYHKFYGNHKVI
+498 VAAAYHKFYGNHKVI
-513 NPQNADL
+513 NPQNTDL
-520 SLARKKL
+520 SSARKKL

>member
-1 MVRCKGGKNMNL
+1 MKL
-13 KKLMNDF
+13 KKLMHDF
-20 LQDYLNQNKI
+20 LQDYLDQNKI
-30 KFSEW
+30 EFSEW
-35 SININNQVGFG
+35 SVNVNNQEGFG

-53 LKLANVLKK
+53 LKLAKILKK
-62 TPIEIAKNIA
+62 APIEIAENIA
-72 NHPNVSENVFSLSA
+72 IHPNASENVFTLS
-86 SKPGFVNFHVSNN
+86 SSQPGFVNFHISND
-99 YYLEILKQI
+99 YYLKILKQI
-108 ISESENFGKKI
+108 INESENFGKKK

-146 ILGDMVSNILTWSG
+146 ILGDMVSNILTWNG
-160 YDVTREYYY
+160 YNVTREYYY

-188 QQIGKDVKMPENGYV
+188 KQIGKDVEMPENGYV

-210 AEKIVYKYGKD
+210 AEKIINEHGKD
-221 LESDDPIFRD
+221 LESDNPIFRD
-231 LTEKEIFS
+231 FTEKEIFA
-239 NIKNTLDSI
+239 NIENTLENL

-263 NGAIDNVLKTLE
+263 NGAIDNVLKILK

-290 TSSLDKGEDKVLV
+290 TSSLNKEEDKVLV
-303 KSTGEPTYRLPDIA
+303 KSSGEPTYRLPDIA
-317 YHADKID
+317 YHADKVD

-353 KKTDHIKVVIH
+353 KKTEHIKVVIH

-372 GEVVKMST
+372 GEIVKMST

-385 ITLDELKEKLNPDI
+385 ITLDELKDELSSDI

-433 YANARISNLLKRY
+433 YANARITNLLKRY
-446 DLEISAKNDINYSLL
+446 DKEISIDSKIDYSLL
-461 KEKDEIALAKLLSE
+461 KEKDEIALVKLLSE
-475 FPSKMEDVLHSL
+475 FPIKMEDVSHSL

-498 VASAYHKFYGNHKVI
+498 VAAAYHKFYGNHKVI
-513 NPQNADL
+513 NPQNTDL
-520 SLARKKL
+520 SSARKKL

>member
-1 MVRCKGGKNMNL
+1 MKL
-13 KKLMNDF
+13 KKLMHDF
-20 LQDYLNQNKI
+20 LQDYLDQNKI
-30 KFSEW
+30 EFSEW
-35 SININNQVGFG
+35 SVNVNNQEGFG

-53 LKLANVLKK
+53 LKLAKILKK
-62 TPIEIAKNIA
+62 APIEIAENIA
-72 NHPNVSENVFSLSA
+72 IHPNASENVFTLSA
-86 SKPGFVNFHVSNN
+86 SQPGFVNFHISND
-99 YYLEILKQI
+99 YYLKILEQI
-108 ISESENFGKKI
+108 INESENFGKKK

-146 ILGDMVSNILTWSG
+146 ILGDMVSNILTWNG

-188 QQIGKDVKMPENGYV
+188 KQVGKNVEMPENGYV

-210 AEKIVYKYGKD
+210 AEKIVNEHGKD
-221 LESDDPIFRD
+221 LESDNPIFRD
-231 LTEKEIFS
+231 FTEKEIFA
-239 NIKNTLDSI
+239 NIENTLENL
-248 GIKFDVFTKEGTFYK
+248 GIKFDVFTKEGTFYT
-263 NGAIDNVLKTLE
+263 NGAIDNVLKILK

-290 TSSLDKGEDKVLV
+290 TSSLNKEEDKVLV
-303 KSTGEPTYRLPDIA
+303 KSSGEPTYRLPDIA
-317 YHADKID
+317 YHADKVD

-353 KKTDHIKVVIH
+353 KKTEHIKVVIH

-372 GEVVKMST
+372 GEIVKMST

-385 ITLDELKEKLNPDI
+385 ITLDELKDELSSDI

-446 DLEISAKNDINYSLL
+446 DKEISIDSKIDYSLL
-461 KEKDEIALAKLLSE
+461 KEKDEIALVKLLSE
-475 FPSKMEDVLHSL
+475 FPIKMEDVSHSL

-498 VASAYHKFYGNHKVI
+498 VAAAYHKFYGNHKVI
-513 NPQNADL
+513 NPQNTDL
-520 SLARKKL
+520 SSARKKL

>member
-1 MVRCKGGKNMNL
+1 MKL
-13 KKLMNDF
+13 KKLMHDF
-20 LQDYLNQNKI
+20 LQDYLDQNKI
-30 KFSEW
+30 EFSEW
-35 SININNQVGFG
+35 GVNVNNQEGFG

-53 LKLANVLKK
+53 LKLAKILKK
-62 TPIEIAKNIA
+62 APIEIAENIA
-72 NHPNVSENVFSLSA
+72 IHPNASENVFTLS
-86 SKPGFVNFHVSNN
+86 SSQPGFVNFHISND
-99 YYLEILKQI
+99 YYLKILKQI
-108 ISESENFGKKI
+108 INESENFGKKK

-146 ILGDMVSNILTWSG
+146 ILGDMVSNILTWNG
-160 YDVTREYYY
+160 YNVTREYYY

-188 QQIGKDVKMPENGYV
+188 KQVGKNVEMPENGYV

-210 AEKIVYKYGKD
+210 AEKIVNEHGKD
-221 LESDDPIFRD
+221 LESDNPIFRD
-231 LTEKEIFS
+231 FTEKEIFA
-239 NIKNTLDSI
+239 NIENTLENL

-263 NGAIDNVLKTLE
+263 NGAIDNVLKILK

-290 TSSLDKGEDKVLV
+290 TSSLNKEEDKVLV
-303 KSTGEPTYRLPDIA
+303 KSSGEPTYRLPDIA
-317 YHADKID
+317 YHADKVD

-353 KKTDHIKVVIH
+353 KKTEHIKVVIH

-372 GEVVKMST
+372 GEIVKMST

-385 ITLDELKEKLNPDI
+385 ITLDELKDELSSDI

-446 DLEISAKNDINYSLL
+446 DKEISTDSKIDYSLL
-461 KEKDEIALAKLLSE
+461 KEKDEIALVKLLSE
-475 FPSKMEDVLHSL
+475 FPIKMEDVSHSL

-498 VASAYHKFYGNHKVI
+498 VAAAYHKFYGNHKVI
-513 NPQNADL
+513 NPQNTHL
-520 SLARKKL
+520 SSARKKL
-527 CEATKIILTN
+527 CEATKIILVN

>member
-1 MVRCKGGKNMNL
+1 MKL
-13 KKLMNDF
+13 KKLMHDF
-20 LQDYLNQNKI
+20 LQDYLDQNKI
-30 KFSEW
+30 EFSEW
-35 SININNQVGFG
+35 SVNVNNQEGFG

-53 LKLANVLKK
+53 LKLAKILKK
-62 TPIEIAKNIA
+62 APIEIAENIA
-72 NHPNVSENVFSLSA
+72 IHSNASENVFTLSA
-86 SKPGFVNFHVSNN
+86 SQPGFVNFHISND
-99 YYLEILKQI
+99 YYLKILKQI
-108 ISESENFGKKI
+108 INESENFGKKK

-146 ILGDMVSNILTWSG
+146 ILGDMVSNILTWNG

-188 QQIGKDVKMPENGYV
+188 KQVGKNVEMPENGYV

-210 AEKIVYKYGKD
+210 AEKIVNEHGKD
-221 LESDDPIFRD
+221 LESDNPIFRD
-231 LTEKEIFS
+231 FTEKEIFA
-239 NIKNTLDSI
+239 NIENTLLNL
-248 GIKFDVFTKEGTFYK
+248 GIKFDVFTKEGTFYT
-263 NGAIDNVLKTLE
+263 NGAIDNVLKILK

-290 TSSLDKGEDKVLV
+290 TSSLNKEEDKVLV
-303 KSTGEPTYRLPDIA
+303 KSSGEPTYRLPDIA
-317 YHADKID
+317 YHADKVD

-353 KKTDHIKVVIH
+353 KKTEHIKVVIH

-372 GEVVKMST
+372 GEIVKMST

-385 ITLDELKEKLNPDI
+385 ITLDELKDELSSDI

-446 DLEISAKNDINYSLL
+446 DKEISIDSKIDYSLL
-461 KEKDEIALAKLLSE
+461 KEKDEIALVKLLSE
-475 FPSKMEDVLHSL
+475 FPIKMEDVSHSL

-498 VASAYHKFYGNHKVI
+498 VAAAYHKFYGNHKVI
-513 NPQNADL
+513 NPQNTDL
-520 SLARKKL
+520 SSARKKL

>member
-1 MVRCKGGKNMNL
+1 MKL

-20 LQDYLNQNKI
+20 LQDYLKQNKI
-30 KFSEW
+30 EFSEW
-35 SININNQVGFG
+35 SINVNNQEGFG

-53 LKLANVLKK
+53 LKLAKILKK
-62 TPIEIAKNIA
+62 SPIEIAKDIT
-72 NHPNVSENVFSLSA
+72 NHPNVSGNIFTLSA
-86 SKPGFVNFHVSNN
+86 SKPGFVNFHISND
-99 YYLEILKQI
+99 YYLKILKQI
-108 ISESENFGKKI
+108 INESENFGRKK

-146 ILGDMVSNILTWSG
+146 ILGDMVSNILTWNG

-188 QQIGKDVKMPENGYV
+188 KQVGKDVEMPENGYV

-210 AEKIVYKYGKD
+210 AEKIVNEHGKD
-221 LESDDPIFRD
+221 LESDNPIFRD
-231 LTEKEIFS
+231 FTEKEIFA
-239 NIKNTLDSI
+239 NIENTLKNL
-248 GIKFDVFTKEGTFYK
+248 GIKFDVFTKEGAFYK
-263 NGAIDNVLKTLE
+263 NGAIDNVLKILK

-290 TSSLDKGEDKVLV
+290 TSSLNKEEDKVLV
-303 KSTGEPTYRLPDIA
+303 KSSGEPTYRLPDIA
-317 YHADKID
+317 YHADKVD

-339 DTYPDVILGLKCLD
+339 DTYPDVILGLQCLD
-353 KKTDHIKVVIH
+353 KKTEHIKVVIH

-372 GEVVKMST
+372 GEIVKMST

-385 ITLDELKEKLNPDI
+385 ITLDELKDELSSDI

-446 DLEISAKNDINYSLL
+446 DKDISTDSKIDYSLL
-461 KEKDEIALAKLLSE
+461 KEQDEIALVKLLSE
-475 FPSKMEDVLHSL
+475 FPIKMEDVSHSL

-498 VASAYHKFYGNHKVI
+498 VAAAYHKFYGNHKVI
-513 NPQNADL
+513 NPQNTDL
-520 SLARKKL
+520 SSARKKL
-527 CEATKIILTN
+527 CEATKIILTS

>member
-1 MVRCKGGKNMNL
+1 MKL
-13 KKLMNDF
+13 KKLMHDF
-20 LQDYLNQNKI
+20 LQDYLDQNKI
-30 KFSEW
+30 EFSEW
-35 SININNQVGFG
+35 SVNVNNQEGFG

-53 LKLANVLKK
+53 LKLAKILKK
-62 TPIEIAKNIA
+62 APIEIAENIA
-72 NHPNVSENVFSLSA
+72 IHPNASENVFTLSA
-86 SKPGFVNFHVSNN
+86 SQPGFVNFHISND
-99 YYLEILKQI
+99 YYLKILKQI
-108 ISESENFGKKI
+108 INESENFGKKK

-146 ILGDMVSNILTWSG
+146 ILGDMVSNILTWNG
-160 YDVTREYYY
+160 YNVTREYYY

-188 QQIGKDVKMPENGYV
+188 KQVGKDVEMPENGYV

-210 AEKIVYKYGKD
+210 AEKIVNEHGKD
-221 LESDDPIFRD
+221 LESDNPIFRD
-231 LTEKEIFS
+231 FTEKEIFA
-239 NIKNTLDSI
+239 NIENTLENL
-248 GIKFDVFTKEGTFYK
+248 GIKFDVFTKEGTFYT
-263 NGAIDNVLKTLE
+263 NGAIDNVLKILK

-290 TSSLDKGEDKVLV
+290 TSSLNKEDDKVLV
-303 KSTGEPTYRLPDIA
+303 KSSGEPTYRLPDIA
-317 YHADKID
+317 YHADKVD

-353 KKTDHIKVVIH
+353 KKTEHIKVVIH

-372 GEVVKMST
+372 GEIVKMST

-385 ITLDELKEKLNPDI
+385 ITLDELKDELSSDI

-446 DLEISAKNDINYSLL
+446 DKEISTDSKIDYSLL
-461 KEKDEIALAKLLSE
+461 KEKDEIALVKLLSE
-475 FPSKMEDVLHSL
+475 FPIKMEDVSHSL

-498 VASAYHKFYGNHKVI
+498 VAAAYHKFYGNHKVI
-513 NPQNADL
+513 NPQNTDL
-520 SLARKKL
+520 SSARKKL

>member
-1 MVRCKGGKNMNL
+1 MKLN
-13 KKLMNDF
+13 KLMNDF
-20 LQDYLNQNKI
+20 LQDYLDQNKVE
-30 KFSEW
+30 FSDW
-35 SININNQVGFG
+35 SINVNNQEGFG

-53 LKLANVLKK
+53 LKLAKILKK
-62 TPIEIAKNIA
+62 APIEIAKSIA
-72 NHPNVSENVFSLSA
+72 NHPNTSENIFTLS
-86 SKPGFVNFHVSNN
+86 SSEPGFVNFHISND

-108 ISESENFGKKI
+108 ISESENFGKKK
-119 KLNKSANVEFVS
+119 KLNQSANVEFVS

-146 ILGDMVSNILTWSG
+146 ILGDMVSNILTWNG

-188 QQIGKDVKMPENGYV
+188 QQIGKKAEMPENGYV

-210 AEKIVYKYGKD
+210 AEKIINKHGKD
-221 LESDDPIFRD
+221 LESDNPIFRD
-231 LTEKEIFS
+231 FTEKEIFE

-248 GIKFDVFTKEGTFYK
+248 GIKFDVFTKEGTFYE
-263 NGAIDNVLKTLE
+263 NGAIEDVLKILK

-290 TSSLDKGEDKVLV
+290 TSNLNKEEDKVLV
-303 KSTGEPTYRLPDIA
+303 KSSGEPTYRLPDIA
-317 YHADKID
+317 YHADKVD

-364 QFVTIKKG
+364 QFVTIKKS
-372 GEVVKMST
+372 GEIVKMST

-385 ITLDELKEKLNPDI
+385 ITLDELKDELSSDI

-446 DLEISAKNDINYSLL
+446 DKEIPLDSKIDYSQL
-461 KEKDEIALAKLLSE
+461 KEKDEIVLAKLLSE
-475 FPSKMEDVLHSL
+475 FPSKMEHVLHSL

-498 VASAYHKFYGNHKVI
+498 VAAAYHKFYGNHKVI
-513 NPQNADL
+513 NPQNTVL
-520 SLARKKL
+520 SSARKKL

>member
-1 MVRCKGGKNMNL
+1 MKL
-13 KKLMNDF
+13 KKLMHDF
-20 LQDYLNQNKI
+20 LQDYLDQNKI
-30 KFSEW
+30 EFSEW
-35 SININNQVGFG
+35 SVNVNNQEGFG

-53 LKLANVLKK
+53 LKLAKILKK
-62 TPIEIAKNIA
+62 APIEIAENIA
-72 NHPNVSENVFSLSA
+72 IHSNASENVFTLSA
-86 SKPGFVNFHVSNN
+86 SQPGFVNFHISND
-99 YYLEILKQI
+99 YYLKILKQI
-108 ISESENFGKKI
+108 INESENFGKKK

-146 ILGDMVSNILTWSG
+146 ILGDMVSNILTWNG

-188 QQIGKDVKMPENGYV
+188 KQVGKDVEMPENGYV

-210 AEKIVYKYGKD
+210 AEKIVNEHGKD
-221 LESDDPIFRD
+221 LESDNPIFRD
-231 LTEKEIFS
+231 FTEKEIFA
-239 NIKNTLDSI
+239 NIENTLENL
-248 GIKFDVFTKEGTFYK
+248 GIKFDVFTKEGTFYT
-263 NGAIDNVLKTLE
+263 NGAIDNVLKILK

-290 TSSLDKGEDKVLV
+290 TSSLNKEEDKVLV
-303 KSTGEPTYRLPDIA
+303 KSSGEPTYRLPDIA
-317 YHADKID
+317 YHADKVD

-353 KKTDHIKVVIH
+353 KKTEHIKVVIH

-372 GEVVKMST
+372 GEIVKMST

-385 ITLDELKEKLNPDI
+385 ITLDELKDELSSDI

-446 DLEISAKNDINYSLL
+446 DKEISSGSKIDYSLL
-461 KEKDEIALAKLLSE
+461 KEKDEIALVKLLSE
-475 FPSKMEDVLHSL
+475 FPIKMEDVSHSL

-498 VASAYHKFYGNHKVI
+498 VAAAYHKFYGNHKVI
-513 NPQNADL
+513 NPQNTDL
-520 SLARKKL
+520 SSARKKL

>member
-1 MVRCKGGKNMNL
+1 MKL
-13 KKLMNDF
+13 KKLMHDF
-20 LQDYLNQNKI
+20 LQDYLDQNKI
-30 KFSEW
+30 EFSEW
-35 SININNQVGFG
+35 SVNVNNQEGFG

-53 LKLANVLKK
+53 LKLAKILKK
-62 TPIEIAKNIA
+62 APIEIAENIA
-72 NHPNVSENVFSLSA
+72 IHPNASENVFTLSA
-86 SKPGFVNFHVSNN
+86 SQPGFVNFHISND
-99 YYLEILKQI
+99 YYLKILKQI
-108 ISESENFGKKI
+108 INESENFGKKK

-146 ILGDMVSNILTWSG
+146 ILGDMVSNILTWNG
-160 YDVTREYYY
+160 YNVTREYYY

-188 QQIGKDVKMPENGYV
+188 KLVGKDVEMPENGYV

-210 AEKIVYKYGKD
+210 AEKIINEHGKD
-221 LESDDPIFRD
+221 LESDNPIFRD
-231 LTEKEIFS
+231 FTEKEIFA
-239 NIKNTLDSI
+239 NIGNTLENL

-263 NGAIDNVLKTLE
+263 NGAIDNVLKILK

-290 TSSLDKGEDKVLV
+290 TSSLNKEEDKVLV
-303 KSTGEPTYRLPDIA
+303 KSSGEPTYRLPDIA
-317 YHADKID
+317 YHADKVD

-353 KKTDHIKVVIH
+353 KKTEHIKVVIH

-372 GEVVKMST
+372 GEIVKMST

-385 ITLDELKEKLNPDI
+385 ITLDELKDELSSDI

-446 DLEISAKNDINYSLL
+446 DKEISSGSKIDYSLL
-461 KEKDEIALAKLLSE
+461 KEKDEIALVKLLSE
-475 FPSKMEDVLHSL
+475 FPIKMEDVSHSL

-498 VASAYHKFYGNHKVI
+498 VAAAYHKFYGNHKVI
-513 NPQNADL
+513 NPQNTDL
-520 SLARKKL
+520 SSARKKL

>member
-1 MVRCKGGKNMNL
+1 MKL
-13 KKLMNDF
+13 KKLMHDF
-20 LQDYLNQNKI
+20 LQDYLDQNKI
-30 KFSEW
+30 EFSEW
-35 SININNQVGFG
+35 SVNVNNQEGFG

-53 LKLANVLKK
+53 LKLAKILKK
-62 TPIEIAKNIA
+62 APIEIAENIA
-72 NHPNVSENVFSLSA
+72 IHSNASENVFTLSA
-86 SKPGFVNFHVSNN
+86 SQPGFVNFHISND
-99 YYLEILKQI
+99 YYLKILKQI
-108 ISESENFGKKI
+108 INESENFGKKK

-146 ILGDMVSNILTWSG
+146 ILGDMVSNILTWNG

-188 QQIGKDVKMPENGYV
+188 KQVGKDVEMPENGYV

-210 AEKIVYKYGKD
+210 AEKIVNEHGKD
-221 LESDDPIFRD
+221 LESDNPIFRD
-231 LTEKEIFS
+231 FTEKEIFA
-239 NIKNTLDSI
+239 NIENTLENL
-248 GIKFDVFTKEGTFYK
+248 GIKFDVFTKEGTFYT
-263 NGAIDNVLKTLE
+263 NGAIDNVLKILK

-290 TSSLDKGEDKVLV
+290 TSSLNKEEDKVLV
-303 KSTGEPTYRLPDIA
+303 KSSGEPTYRLPDIA
-317 YHADKID
+317 YHADKVD

-353 KKTDHIKVVIH
+353 KKTEHIKVVIH

-372 GEVVKMST
+372 GEIVKMST

-385 ITLDELKEKLNPDI
+385 ITLDELKDELSSDI

-446 DLEISAKNDINYSLL
+446 DKEISVDSKIDYSLL
-461 KEKDEIALAKLLSE
+461 KEKDEIALLKLLSE
-475 FPSKMEDVLHSL
+475 FPIKMEDVLHSL

-498 VASAYHKFYGNHKVI
+498 VAAAYHKFYGNHKVI
-513 NPQNADL
+513 NPQNTDL
-520 SLARKKL
+520 SSARKKL

>member
-1 MVRCKGGKNMNL
+1 MKLN
-13 KKLMNDF
+13 KLMDDF
-20 LQDYLNQNKI
+20 LQDYLDQNKVE
-30 KFSEW
+30 FSDW
-35 SININNQVGFG
+35 SINVNNQEGFG

-53 LKLANVLKK
+53 LKLAKILKK
-62 TPIEIAKNIA
+62 APIEIAKSIA
-72 NHPNVSENVFSLSA
+72 NHPNTSENVFTLS
-86 SKPGFVNFHVSNN
+86 SSEPGFVNFHISND
-99 YYLEILKQI
+99 YYLKILKQI
-108 ISESENFGKKI
+108 ISESENFGKKK
-119 KLNKSANVEFVS
+119 KLNQSANVEFVS

-146 ILGDMVSNILTWSG
+146 ILGDMVSNILTWNG

-188 QQIGKDVKMPENGYV
+188 QQTGKKVEMPENGYV

-210 AEKIVYKYGKD
+210 AEKIINKHGKD
-221 LESDDPIFRD
+221 LESGNPIFRD
-231 LTEKEIFS
+231 FTEKEIFA

-248 GIKFDVFTKEGTFYK
+248 GIKFDVFTKEGTFYE
-263 NGAIDNVLKTLE
+263 NGAIEDVLKILK

-290 TSSLDKGEDKVLV
+290 TSSLNKEEDKVLV
-303 KSTGEPTYRLPDIA
+303 KSSGEPTYRLPDIA
-317 YHADKID
+317 YHADKVD

-364 QFVTIKKG
+364 QFVTIKKS
-372 GEVVKMST
+372 GEIVKMST

-385 ITLDELKEKLNPDI
+385 ITLDELKDELSSDI

-446 DLEISAKNDINYSLL
+446 DKEIPLDSKIDYSQL

-475 FPSKMEDVLHSL
+475 FPSKMEHVLHSL

-498 VASAYHKFYGNHKVI
+498 VAAAYHKFYGNHKVI
-513 NPQNADL
+513 NPQNTDL
-520 SLARKKL
+520 SSARKKL

>member
-1 MVRCKGGKNMNL
+1 MKL
-13 KKLMNDF
+13 KKLMHDF
-20 LQDYLNQNKI
+20 LQDYLDQNKI
-30 KFSEW
+30 EFTEW
-35 SININNQVGFG
+35 SVNVNNQEGFG

-53 LKLANVLKK
+53 LKLAKILKK
-62 TPIEIAKNIA
+62 APIEIAENIA
-72 NHPNVSENVFSLSA
+72 IHPNASENVFTLS
-86 SKPGFVNFHVSNN
+86 SSQPGFVNFHISND
-99 YYLEILKQI
+99 YYLRILKQI
-108 ISESENFGKKI
+108 ISESENFGKKK

-146 ILGDMVSNILTWSG
+146 ILGDMVSNILTWNG
-160 YDVTREYYY
+160 YNVTREYYY

-188 QQIGKDVKMPENGYV
+188 KQVGKDVEMPENGYV

-210 AEKIVYKYGKD
+210 AEKIINEHGKD
-221 LESDDPIFRD
+221 LESDNPIFRD
-231 LTEKEIFS
+231 FTEKEIFA
-239 NIKNTLDSI
+239 NIENTLESL

-263 NGAIDNVLKTLE
+263 NGAIDNVLKILK

-290 TSSLDKGEDKVLV
+290 TSSLNKEEDKVLV
-303 KSTGEPTYRLPDIA
+303 KSSGEPTYRLPDIA
-317 YHADKID
+317 YHADKVD

-353 KKTDHIKVVIH
+353 KKTEHIKVVIH

-372 GEVVKMST
+372 GEIVKMST

-385 ITLDELKEKLNPDI
+385 ITLDELKDELSSDI

-446 DLEISAKNDINYSLL
+446 DKEIFIDSKINYSLL
-461 KEKDEIALAKLLSE
+461 KEKDEIALVKLLSE
-475 FPSKMEDVLHSL
+475 FPTKMEDVSHSL

-498 VASAYHKFYGNHKVI
+498 VAAAYHKFYGNHKVI
-513 NPQNADL
+513 NPQNTDL
-520 SLARKKL
+520 SSARKKL
-527 CEATKIILTN
+527 CEATKIILTI

>member
-1 MVRCKGGKNMNL
+1 MKL
-13 KKLMNDF
+13 KKLMHDF
-20 LQDYLNQNKI
+20 LQDYLDQNKI
-30 KFSEW
+30 EFSEW
-35 SININNQVGFG
+35 GVNVNNQEGFG

-53 LKLANVLKK
+53 LKLAKILKK
-62 TPIEIAKNIA
+62 APIEIAENIA
-72 NHPNVSENVFSLSA
+72 IHPNASENVFTLS
-86 SKPGFVNFHVSNN
+86 SSQPGFVNFHISND
-99 YYLEILKQI
+99 YYLKILKQI
-108 ISESENFGKKI
+108 INESENFGKKK

-146 ILGDMVSNILTWSG
+146 ILGDMVSNILTWNG
-160 YDVTREYYY
+160 YNVTREYYY

-188 QQIGKDVKMPENGYV
+188 KQVGKNVEMPENGYV

-210 AEKIVYKYGKD
+210 AEKIINEHGKD
-221 LESDDPIFRD
+221 LESDNPIFRD
-231 LTEKEIFS
+231 FTEKEIFA
-239 NIKNTLDSI
+239 NIENTLKNL

-263 NGAIDNVLKTLE
+263 NGAIDNVLKILK

-290 TSSLDKGEDKVLV
+290 TSSLNKEEDKVLV
-303 KSTGEPTYRLPDIA
+303 KSSGEPTYRLPDIA
-317 YHADKID
+317 YHADKVD

-353 KKTDHIKVVIH
+353 KKTEHIKVVIH

-372 GEVVKMST
+372 GEIVKMST

-385 ITLDELKEKLNPDI
+385 ITLDELKDELSSDI

-446 DLEISAKNDINYSLL
+446 DKEISTDSKIDYSLL
-461 KEKDEIALAKLLSE
+461 KEKDEIALVKLLSE
-475 FPSKMEDVLHSL
+475 FPIKMEDVSHSL

-498 VASAYHKFYGNHKVI
+498 VAAAYHKFYGNHKVI
-513 NPQNADL
+513 NPQNTDL
-520 SLARKKL
+520 SSARKKL
-527 CEATKIILTN
+527 CEATKIILVN